1 MSQRADIRVYEEGGS
16 VALVMPIS
24 EQGEKWIDE
33 MIDETAVRLGKS
45 VAVEKR
51 YLYAVLLAMAE
62 DNLFIVPA
70 DFRKWG

>member
-1 MSQRADIRVYEEGGS
+1 MSRLADIRVYEDSGS
-16 VALVMPIS
+16 VTLVMPIS
-24 EQGEKWIDE
+24 DKGEKWMDN
-33 MIDETAVRLGKS
+33 MIDDTAIRLGKS

-62 DNLFIVPA
+62 DDLFIVPA

>member
-1 MSQRADIRVYEEGGS
+1 VNRLADIRLYEDNGS

-24 EQGEKWIDE
+24 DKGEKWLDD

-51 YLYAVLLAMAE
+51 YLYAVLLAMDE
-62 DNLFIVPA
+62 DDLFIVPA